1 MPWPWMDEP
10 PLGKYIAGWRYPVAP
25 AMPPFE
31 RRSSDAF
38 MAELDRVQRLET
50 ELANIRAADVA
61 AWRAKHG
68 GPKVEPIVPSPGG

>member
-1 MPWPWMDEP
+1 MRSK
-10 PLGKYIAGWRYPVAP
+10 GGIAGALLESLTAVK
-25 AMPPFE
+25 AMEE